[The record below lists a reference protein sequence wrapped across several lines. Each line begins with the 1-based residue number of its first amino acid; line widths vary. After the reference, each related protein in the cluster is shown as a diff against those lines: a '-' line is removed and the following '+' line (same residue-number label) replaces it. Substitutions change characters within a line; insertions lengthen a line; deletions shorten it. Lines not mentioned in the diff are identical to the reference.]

1 VLKKA
6 GIVVA
11 AAAASLMAVSPLAF
25 AGEKSHGND
34 WGHKSGQTERQV
46 NSISD
51 DNEQAGLVNVGDVNA
66 LNNLAVCS
74 PVNAAVPVSVL
85 GILGGNQGVD
95 QEAGNVVCAPG
106 DRPSQTNIDD

>member
-25 AGEKSHGND
+25 AGEKGHDN
-34 WGHKSGQTERQV
+34 WGKHHAGSPDQV

-51 DNEQAGLVNVGDVNA
+51 IKAQNGLVNVGEVNA

-74 PVNAAVPVSVL
+74 PINAAVPVSVL

-106 DRPSQTNIDD
+106 DTTSQVNND

>member
-1 VLKKA
+1 MLKKA

-11 AAAASLMAVSPLAF
+11 AAAASLLAVSPLAF
-25 AGEKSHGND
+25 AGEKGHDSWGSHHAGSPD
-34 WGHKSGQTERQV
+34 QV

-51 DNEQAGLVNVGDVNA
+51 LTSQRGLVNVGDVNA

-74 PVNAAVPVSVL
+74 PINAAIPVSVL

-95 QEAGNVVCAPG
+95 QTAGNVVCAPG
-106 DRPSQTNIDD
+106 DSTTQVNED